1 VRTLLRPLTESPARA
16 AALTLLLAASAVV
29 IVVLFWQPRGAAPAE
44 DVPGT
49 EDVDRSVLAPEGR
62 ESEGPGGFGVGVES
76 SRHDAGALPGPLL
89 LTVPKLSHVRNAPV
103 PTAAGDDEEALKAHA
118 AIHLK
123 GTGYPWE
130 KNSNVY
136 IAGHRMGYPN
146 TPSYRAFYDLQSLE
160 NGDEIILDEPGGTSY
175 VYRVYETLE
184 VGPRDVSVT
193 LPVRGKSIVSLQT
206 CTLPD
211 YTRRLVVRAEKVE
224 A

>member
-1 VRTLLRPLTESPARA
+1 VRTLLRPLTDNPARA
-16 AALTLLLAASAVV
+16 AALALLLAASAVV
-29 IVVLFWQPRGAAPAE
+29 IVVLFWQPREAAP
-44 DVPGT
+44 T
-49 EDVDRSVLAPEGR
+49 EDLPDTEGVARSAPAPEGR
-62 ESEGPGGFGVGVES
+62 ETEGPGGFGVGVES
-76 SRHDAGALPGPLL
+76 SGGFDVGPLL
-89 LTVPKLSHVRNAPV
+89 LTVPKLSHLRNAPV
-103 PTAAGDDEEALKAHA
+103 PTAAGDDEEALRAHA

-146 TPSYRAFYDLQSLE
+146 APSFRAFYDLQSLE
-160 NGDEIILDEPGGTSY
+160 NGDEVILNEPGGSSY

-193 LPVRGKSIVSLQT
+193 LPVPGKSIVSLQT

-211 YTRRLVVRAEKVE
+211 YTRRIVVRAEKVE

>member
-1 VRTLLRPLTESPARA
+1 MLLS
-16 AALTLLLAASAVV
+16 ASAVV

-44 DVPGT
+44 DLPGT
-49 EDVDRSVLAPEGR
+49 EAVARSAPAPEGR
-62 ESEGPGGFGVGVES
+62 QTEGPGGFGVGVES
-76 SRHDAGALPGPLL
+76 SGHDAGPLL
-89 LTVPKLSHVRNAPV
+89 LTVPKLSHLRNAPV

-146 TPSYRAFYDLQSLE
+146 TPSLRAFYDLQSLE
-160 NGDEIILDEPGGTSY
+160 KGDEIILEEPGGSSY

-211 YTRRLVVRAEKVE
+211 YTRRIVVRAEKVE

>member
-1 VRTLLRPLTESPARA
+1 VRTVLRPLTDNPARA
-16 AALTLLLAASAVV
+16 AALALLLAASAAV
-29 IVVLFWQPRGAAPAE
+29 IVVLFWQPRVAAPAE
-44 DVPGT
+44 DLPGT
-49 EDVDRSVLAPEGR
+49 EAVARSAPAPEGP
-62 ESEGPGGFGVGVES
+62 ETDGPGGFGVGVES
-76 SRHDAGALPGPLL
+76 SGHDAGPLL
-89 LTVPKLSHVRNAPV
+89 LTVPNLPHLRYAPV

-130 KNSNVY
+130 ENSNVY

-146 TPSYRAFYDLQSLE
+146 TPSFRAFYDLQSLE
-160 NGDEIILDEPGGTSY
+160 NGDEIIFDEPGGSSY

-193 LPVRGKSIVSLQT
+193 LPVPGKSIVSLQT

-211 YTRRLVVRAEKVE
+211 YTRRIVVRAEKVE

>member
-1 VRTLLRPLTESPARA
+1 MRTLLRPLTDNPARA
-16 AALTLLLAASAVV
+16 AALALLLAASAVV

-44 DVPGT
+44 DFPGT
-49 EDVDRSVLAPEGR
+49 EAGARSAPAPEGR

-76 SRHDAGALPGPLL
+76 SGGFDIGPLL
-89 LTVPKLSHVRNAPV
+89 LTVPKLSHLRNAPV
-103 PTAAGDDEEALKAHA
+103 PTAAGDDEEALRAHA

-146 TPSYRAFYDLQSLE
+146 TPSFRAFYDLQSLE
-160 NGDEIILDEPGGTSY
+160 NGDEVILNEPGGSSY

-193 LPVRGKSIVSLQT
+193 LPVPGKSIVSLQT

-211 YTRRLVVRAEKVE
+211 YTRRIVVRAEKVE

>member
-1 VRTLLRPLTESPARA
+1 MRTLLRPLTDNPARA
-16 AALTLLLAASAVV
+16 AALALLLAASAVV
-29 IVVLFWQPRGAAPAE
+29 IVVLFWQPREAAPTE
-44 DVPGT
+44 DLPGT
-49 EDVDRSVLAPEGR
+49 EGIAGSAPAPEGR
-62 ESEGPGGFGVGVES
+62 ETEDPGGFGVGVES
-76 SRHDAGALPGPLL
+76 SGGFDIGPLL
-89 LTVPKLSHVRNAPV
+89 LTVPKLSHLRNAPV
-103 PTAAGDDEEALKAHA
+103 PTAAGDDEEALRAHA

-136 IAGHRMGYPN
+136 IAGHRMGYLN
-146 TPSYRAFYDLQSLE
+146 TPSFRAFYDLQSLE
-160 NGDEIILDEPGGTSY
+160 NGDEVILNEPGGSSY

-193 LPVRGKSIVSLQT
+193 LPVPGKSIVSLQT

-211 YTRRLVVRAEKVE
+211 YTRRIVVRAEKVE